1 MEANMEEK
9 TINYESTKWNNKQIM
24 SYLEENN
31 DVAEEFYSI
40 LYDKGAD
47 QNATVGFSN
56 REHQAKYYFNNKY
69 NSLETYDYPKEVNLV
84 YDLFGLMETN
94 KSAKNELEE
103 FVSTLK
109 KHGYE
114 SGCSLVW
121 INDDATGDE
130 YYFYSHKEDAEIQ
143 FDYLK
148 GSEEPFIEDEIDK
161 FKTSIKETLNF
172 EIQVEVKEEFRD
184 PFYTYNIYDNDVLIV
199 DGTYNLD
206 EGAKADVINYIEFK
220 NYLKSQN
227 LYLDS
232 IEKQVDGFARYYI
245 VSIGMYGK
253 YDTIDIDIP
262 MDGNAFA
269 KGYYQG
275 VKRSLVNVFK
285 DFVDMDDL
293 MQQFKDMD

>member
-24 SYLEENN
+24 GYLEEN
-31 DVAEEFYSI
+31 DDIAEEFYSI

-47 QNATVGFSN
+47 QNTTIGFSN
-56 REHQAKYYFNNKY
+56 REHQAKYYFNNKH
-69 NSLETYDYPKEVNLV
+69 NRLDTYDYPKEVNLV

-94 KSAKNELEE
+94 TSAKNELEE

-114 SGCSLVW
+114 NGCSLVW
-121 INDDATGDE
+121 IEGDANGDE
-130 YYFYSHKEDAEIQ
+130 YYFYSDKEEAEAQ
-143 FDYLK
+143 FAYLK
-148 GSEEPFIEDEIDK
+148 GSEEPFIEHEIDK

-220 NYLKSQN
+220 NYLESQN

-232 IEKQVDGFARYYI
+232 IEKQIDGFTHYYI

-293 MQQFKDMD
+293 MQKFKNMD

>member
-1 MEANMEEK
+1 MEEK

-24 SYLEENN
+24 SYLEEN
-31 DVAEEFYSI
+31 DDIAEEFYSI

-47 QNATVGFSN
+47 QEAVVGFSN
-56 REHQAKYYFNNKY
+56 REHQANYYFNNNY
-69 NSLETYDYPKEVNLV
+69 NSLGTYDYPKEVNLV
-84 YDLFGLMETN
+84 YDLFGLMEKNT
-94 KSAKNELEE
+94 SAKDELEE
-103 FVSTLK
+103 FVSALK

-114 SGCSLVW
+114 NGCSLVW
-121 INDDATGDE
+121 VNDDNGDE
-130 YYFYSHKEDAEIQ
+130 FYFYSDKEEAEIQ

-199 DGTYNLD
+199 DGTYDLD
-206 EGAKADVINYIEFK
+206 EAAKIDVINYIEFK
-220 NYLKSQN
+220 NYLESQN

-232 IEKQVDGFARYYI
+232 IEKQIDGFTRYYV

-253 YDTIDIDIP
+253 YDTVDIDIP
-262 MDGNAFA
+262 MDGKAFSR
-269 KGYYQG
+269 GYYQG
-275 VKRSLVNVFK
+275 VQRSLVDVFK
-285 DFVDMDDL
+285 DFVDIDDL
-293 MQQFKDMD
+293 MQQFKDME

>member
-1 MEANMEEK
+1 MEEK
-9 TINYESTKWNNKQIM
+9 TINFESAKWNNKQIM
-24 SYLEENN
+24 SYLEEN
-31 DVAEEFYSI
+31 DDIAEEIYSI

-56 REHQAKYYFNNKY
+56 REHQAKYYFNNKH
-69 NSLETYDYPKEVNLV
+69 NRLDTYDYPKKVNLV
-84 YDLFGLMETN
+84 YDLFGLMEKNT
-94 KSAKNELEE
+94 SAKNELEE
-103 FVSTLK
+103 FVSNLK

-121 INDDATGDE
+121 INDDAAGDE
-130 YYFYSHKEDAEIQ
+130 YYFYSHKEDAEAQ

-184 PFYTYNIYDNDVLIV
+184 PFYTYNIYDDNVLIV

-220 NYLKSQN
+220 NYLESQN

-232 IEKQVDGFARYYI
+232 IEKQVDGFTRYYI

-253 YDTIDIDIP
+253 YDTIDIEVP
-262 MDGNAFA
+262 MDGKAFS

-275 VKRSLVNVFK
+275 VKRSLVDVCN
-285 DFVDMDDL
+285 DFVDIDEL
-293 MQQFKDMD
+293 MQQFKNMD

>member
-1 MEANMEEK
+1 MTEK
-9 TINYESTKWNNKQIM
+9 TINNEVTKWNNNQIM
-24 SYLEENN
+24 NYLEEYS
-31 DVAEEFYSI
+31 DIAEAFYSI
-40 LYDKGAD
+40 IYEEGAD
-47 QNATVGFSN
+47 QEAVVGFSN
-56 REHQAKYYFNNKY
+56 REHQAKYYFNNKH
-69 NSLETYDYPKEVNLV
+69 NSLGTYDYPKEVNLV
-84 YDLFGLMETN
+84 YDLFGLMEKNT
-94 KSAKNELEE
+94 STKNELEE

-121 INDDATGDE
+121 VNDDNGDE
-130 YYFYSHKEDAEIQ
+130 FYFHSDKEEAEIQ

-148 GSEEPFIEDEIDK
+148 GSEEPFIENEIDK

-172 EIQVEVKEEFRD
+172 EIQVEVKDEFRD

-199 DGTYNLD
+199 DGTYDLD
-206 EGAKADVINYIEFK
+206 EATKTDVINYVEFK
-220 NYLKSQN
+220 NYLASLN

-232 IEKQVDGFARYYI
+232 IEKQIDGFTRYYI

-253 YDTIDIDIP
+253 YGTVDIEVP
-262 MDGNAFA
+262 MDGKAFA

-275 VKRSLVNVFK
+275 VKRSLVDVFK

-293 MQQFKDMD
+293 MQQLKDME

>member
-1 MEANMEEK
+1 MTEK
-9 TINYESTKWNNKQIM
+9 TINNEVTKWNNNQIM
-24 SYLEENN
+24 NYLEEYS
-31 DVAEEFYSI
+31 DIAEAFYSI
-40 LYDKGAD
+40 IYEEGAD
-47 QNATVGFSN
+47 QEAVVGFSN
-56 REHQAKYYFNNKY
+56 REHQAKYYFNNKH
-69 NSLETYDYPKEVNLV
+69 NSLGTYDYPKEVNLV
-84 YDLFGLMETN
+84 YGLFGLMEKNT
-94 KSAKNELEE
+94 STKNELEE

-121 INDDATGDE
+121 VNDDNGDE
-130 YYFYSHKEDAEIQ
+130 FYFHSDKEEAEIQ

-148 GSEEPFIEDEIDK
+148 GSEEPFIENEIDK

-172 EIQVEVKEEFRD
+172 EIQVEVKDEFRD

-199 DGTYNLD
+199 DGTYDLD
-206 EGAKADVINYIEFK
+206 EATKTDVINYVEFK
-220 NYLKSQN
+220 NYLASLN

-232 IEKQVDGFARYYI
+232 IEKQIDGFTRYYI

-253 YDTIDIDIP
+253 YGTVDIEVP
-262 MDGNAFA
+262 MDGKAFA

-275 VKRSLVNVFK
+275 VKRSLVDVFK

-293 MQQFKDMD
+293 MQQLKDME

>member
-1 MEANMEEK
+1 MK
-9 TINYESTKWNNKQIM
+9 KQTINNEVTKWNSKQIM
-24 SYLEENN
+24 SYLEEN
-31 DVAEEFYSI
+31 DDIAETFYPI
-40 LYDKGAD
+40 IYEEGAD
-47 QNATVGFSN
+47 QEAVVGFSN
-56 REHQAKYYFNNKY
+56 REHQAKYYFNNKH
-69 NSLETYDYPKEVNLV
+69 NSLGTYDYPKEVNLV
-84 YDLFGLMETN
+84 YDLFGLMEKNT
-94 KSAKNELEE
+94 SAKDELEE

-114 SGCSLVW
+114 NGCSLVW
-121 INDDATGDE
+121 VNDDNGDE
-130 YYFYSHKEDAEIQ
+130 FYFYSDKEEAEIQ

-199 DGTYNLD
+199 DGTYDLD

-220 NYLKSQN
+220 NYLESQN

-232 IEKQVDGFARYYI
+232 IEKQVDGFTRYYI

-269 KGYYQG
+269 KGYYHG

-293 MQQFKDMD
+293 MQQLKDME

>member
-1 MEANMEEK
+1 MEK
-9 TINYESTKWNNKQIM
+9 QTINNEVTKWNSKQIM
-24 SYLEENN
+24 SYLEEN
-31 DVAEEFYSI
+31 DDIAETFYPI
-40 LYDKGAD
+40 IYEEGAD
-47 QNATVGFSN
+47 QEAVVGFSN
-56 REHQAKYYFNNKY
+56 REHQAKYYFNNKH
-69 NSLETYDYPKEVNLV
+69 NNLGTYDYPKEVNLV
-84 YDLFGLMETN
+84 YNLFGLMEKNT
-94 KSAKNELEE
+94 SAKNELEE

-121 INDDATGDE
+121 VNDDNGDE
-130 YYFYSHKEDAEIQ
+130 YYFYSHKEEAEIQ

-148 GSEEPFIEDEIDK
+148 GSEEPFIEDEIEK

-199 DGTYNLD
+199 DGTYDLD
-206 EGAKADVINYIEFK
+206 EGAKVDVINYIEFK
-220 NYLKSQN
+220 NYLESQN

-232 IEKQVDGFARYYI
+232 IEKQIDGFTRYYI

-253 YDTIDIDIP
+253 YDTVDVEVP
-262 MDGNAFA
+262 MDGKAFA

-275 VKRSLVNVFK
+275 VKRSLVDVFK

-293 MQQFKDMD
+293 MKQLKDME

>member
-1 MEANMEEK
+1 MK
-9 TINYESTKWNNKQIM
+9 KQTINNEVTKWNSKQIM
-24 SYLEENN
+24 SYLEEN
-31 DVAEEFYSI
+31 DDIAETFYPI
-40 LYDKGAD
+40 IYEEGAD
-47 QNATVGFSN
+47 QEAVVGFSN
-56 REHQAKYYFNNKY
+56 REHQAKYYFNNKH
-69 NSLETYDYPKEVNLV
+69 NSLGTYDYPKEVNLV
-84 YDLFGLMETN
+84 YDLFGLMEKNT
-94 KSAKNELEE
+94 SAKDELEE

-114 SGCSLVW
+114 NGCSLVW
-121 INDDATGDE
+121 INDDNGDE
-130 YYFYSHKEDAEIQ
+130 FYFHSDKEDAEIQ

-148 GSEEPFIEDEIDK
+148 DSEEPFIEDEVDK

-199 DGTYNLD
+199 DGTYDLD

-220 NYLKSQN
+220 NYLESQN

-232 IEKQVDGFARYYI
+232 IEKQIDGFTRYYI
-245 VSIGMYGK
+245 VSIGMYGQ

-262 MDGNAFA
+262 MDGKAFS

-275 VKRSLVNVFK
+275 VKRSLIDVFK

-293 MQQFKDMD
+293 MQQFKNME

>member
-1 MEANMEEK
+1 MK
-9 TINYESTKWNNKQIM
+9 KQTINNEVTKWNSKQIM
-24 SYLEENN
+24 SYLEEHS
-31 DVAEEFYSI
+31 DIAETFYPI
-40 LYDKGAD
+40 IYEEGAD
-47 QNATVGFSN
+47 QEAVVGFSN

-69 NSLETYDYPKEVNLV
+69 NHLETYDYPKEVNLV
-84 YDLFGLMETN
+84 YDLFGLMEKNT
-94 KSAKNELEE
+94 SAKNELEE

-121 INDDATGDE
+121 VNDDNGDE
-130 YYFYSHKEDAEIQ
+130 FYFHSDKEEAEIQ

-148 GSEEPFIEDEIDK
+148 GSEEPFIENEIDK

-199 DGTYNLD
+199 DGTYDLD

-220 NYLKSQN
+220 NYLESQN

-232 IEKQVDGFARYYI
+232 IEKQIDGFTRYYI
-245 VSIGMYGK
+245 VSIGMYGQ

-262 MDGNAFA
+262 MDGKAFS

-275 VKRSLVNVFK
+275 VKRSLIDVFK

-293 MQQFKDMD
+293 MQQFKNME

>member
-1 MEANMEEK
+1 MEAIMEEK
-9 TINYESTKWNNKQIM
+9 TINYESANWNSEQIT
-24 SYLEENN
+24 SYLEEND
-31 DVAEEFYSI
+31 DVAETFYPI
-40 LYDKGAD
+40 IYEEGAD
-47 QNATVGFSN
+47 REAVVGFSN
-56 REHQAKYYFNNKY
+56 REHQAKYYFNNKH
-69 NSLETYDYPKEVNLV
+69 NSLGTYDYPKEVNLI
-84 YDLFGLMETN
+84 YDLFDLMEKNTP
-94 KSAKNELEE
+94 KNEIKQ

-114 SGCSLVW
+114 NGCSLVW
-121 INDDATGDE
+121 VNDDNGDE
-130 YYFYSHKEDAEIQ
+130 FYFHSDKEEAEIQ

-148 GSEEPFIEDEIDK
+148 GSEEPFIEHEIDK
-161 FKTSIKETLNF
+161 FKTYIKETLNF

-206 EGAKADVINYIEFK
+206 EGAKTDVINYIEFK
-220 NYLKSQN
+220 NYLESLN

-232 IEKQVDGFARYYI
+232 IEKQVDGFTRYYD

-262 MDGNAFA
+262 MDGKAVA

-275 VKRSLVNVFK
+275 VKRSLVDVFK

>member
-1 MEANMEEK
+1 MK
-9 TINYESTKWNNKQIM
+9 KQTINNEVTKWNSKQIM
-24 SYLEENN
+24 SYLEEN
-31 DVAEEFYSI
+31 DDIAETFYPI
-40 LYDKGAD
+40 IYEEGAG
-47 QNATVGFSN
+47 QEAVVGFSN
-56 REHQAKYYFNNKY
+56 REHQAKYYFNNKH
-69 NSLETYDYPKEVNLV
+69 NNLGTYDYPKEVNLV
-84 YDLFGLMETN
+84 YDLFDLMEKNT
-94 KSAKNELEE
+94 SAKNELEE

-121 INDDATGDE
+121 VDDDNGDE
-130 YYFYSHKEDAEIQ
+130 FYFHSDKEEAEIQ

-148 GSEEPFIEDEIDK
+148 GSEEPFIEDEIEK

-199 DGTYNLD
+199 DGTYDLD
-206 EGAKADVINYIEFK
+206 EGAKVDVINYIEFK
-220 NYLKSQN
+220 NYLESQN

-232 IEKQVDGFARYYI
+232 IEKQIDGFTRYYI
-245 VSIGMYGK
+245 VSIGMCGK
-253 YDTIDIDIP
+253 YDTVDVEVP
-262 MDGNAFA
+262 MDGKAFA

-275 VKRSLVNVFK
+275 VKRSLVDVFK

-293 MQQFKDMD
+293 MKQFKDME

>member
-1 MEANMEEK
+1 MKNK
-9 TINYESTKWNNKQIM
+9 TINNEVTKWNSKQIM
-24 SYLEENN
+24 SYLEERS
-31 DVAEEFYSI
+31 DIAETFYPI
-40 LYDKGAD
+40 IYEEGAD
-47 QNATVGFSN
+47 QEAVVGFSN
-56 REHQAKYYFNNKY
+56 REHQAKYYFNNKH
-69 NSLETYDYPKEVNLV
+69 NSLGTYDYPKEVNLV
-84 YDLFGLMETN
+84 YDLFGLMEENT
-94 KSAKNELEE
+94 SAKNELEE

-121 INDDATGDE
+121 VNDDNGDE
-130 YYFYSHKEDAEIQ
+130 FYFHSDKEEAEIQ

-148 GSEEPFIEDEIDK
+148 GSEEPFIENEIDK

-172 EIQVEVKEEFRD
+172 EIQVEVKDEFRD

-199 DGTYNLD
+199 DGIYDLD

-262 MDGNAFA
+262 MDGKAFV

-275 VKRSLVNVFK
+275 VKRSLVDVFK
-285 DFVDMDDL
+285 DFVDMDDV
-293 MQQFKDMD
+293 MQQLKDME

>member
-1 MEANMEEK
+1 MK
-9 TINYESTKWNNKQIM
+9 KQTINNEVTKWNSKQIM
-24 SYLEENN
+24 SYLEERS
-31 DVAEEFYSI
+31 DIAETFYPI
-40 LYDKGAD
+40 IYEEGAD
-47 QNATVGFSN
+47 QEAVVGFSN
-56 REHQAKYYFNNKY
+56 REHQAKYYFNNKH
-69 NSLETYDYPKEVNLV
+69 NSLGTYDYPKEVNLV
-84 YDLFGLMETN
+84 YDLFGLMEKNT
-94 KSAKNELEE
+94 SAKNELEE

-121 INDDATGDE
+121 VNDDNGDE
-130 YYFYSHKEDAEIQ
+130 FYFHSDKEEAEIQ

-148 GSEEPFIEDEIDK
+148 GSEEPFIENEIDK

-199 DGTYNLD
+199 DGTYDLD
-206 EGAKADVINYIEFK
+206 EAVKTDVINYIEFK
-220 NYLKSQN
+220 NYLASLN

-232 IEKQVDGFARYYI
+232 IEKQIDGFTRYYI

-253 YDTIDIDIP
+253 YGTVDIEVP
-262 MDGNAFA
+262 MDGKAFA

-275 VKRSLVNVFK
+275 VKRSLVDVFK

-293 MQQFKDMD
+293 MQQLKDME

>member
-1 MEANMEEK
+1 MEEK

-56 REHQAKYYFNNKY
+56 REHQAKYYFNNKH
-69 NSLETYDYPKEVNLV
+69 NRLDTYDYPKKVNLV
-84 YDLFGLMETN
+84 YDLFSLIRRDN
-94 KSAKNELEE
+94 SNEDELKK
-103 FVSTLK
+103 FISILK

-114 SGCSLVW
+114 DGCSLVW
-121 INDDATGDE
+121 VDDDNGDE
-130 YYFYSHKEDAEIQ
+130 FYFHSDKEDAEIQ

-220 NYLKSQN
+220 NYLESQN

-232 IEKQVDGFARYYI
+232 IEKQIDGFTRYYI

-262 MDGNAFA
+262 MDGNAFV

-293 MQQFKDMD
+293 MQQFKNMD

>member
-1 MEANMEEK
+1 MEK
-9 TINYESTKWNNKQIM
+9 QTINNEVTKWNSKQIM
-24 SYLEENN
+24 CYLEEN
-31 DVAEEFYSI
+31 DDIAETFYPI
-40 LYDKGAD
+40 IYEEGAD
-47 QNATVGFSN
+47 QEAVVGFSN
-56 REHQAKYYFNNKY
+56 REHQAKYYFNNKH
-69 NSLETYDYPKEVNLV
+69 NNLGTYDYPKEVNLV
-84 YDLFGLMETN
+84 YDLFGLMEKNT
-94 KSAKNELEE
+94 SAKNELEE

-121 INDDATGDE
+121 VDDDNGDE
-130 YYFYSHKEDAEIQ
+130 FYFHSDKEEAEIQ

-148 GSEEPFIEDEIDK
+148 GSEEPFIEDEIEK

-199 DGTYNLD
+199 DGTYDLD
-206 EGAKADVINYIEFK
+206 EGAKVDVINYIEFK
-220 NYLKSQN
+220 NYLESQN

-232 IEKQVDGFARYYI
+232 IEKQIDGFTRYYI

-253 YDTIDIDIP
+253 YDTVDVEIP
-262 MDGNAFA
+262 MDGKAFA

-275 VKRSLVNVFK
+275 VKRSLVDVFK

-293 MQQFKDMD
+293 MKQFKDME

>member
-69 NSLETYDYPKEVNLV
+69 SSLDTYDYPKEVNLV

-94 KSAKNELEE
+94 TSAKNELEE

-121 INDDATGDE
+121 INDDNGDE
-130 YYFYSHKEDAEIQ
+130 FYFHSDKEDAEIQ

-148 GSEEPFIEDEIDK
+148 DSEEPFIEDEVDK

-172 EIQVEVKEEFRD
+172 EIQVEVKKEFRD

-220 NYLKSQN
+220 NYLESQN

-232 IEKQVDGFARYYI
+232 IEKQVDGFTRYYI
-245 VSIGMYGK
+245 VSIGMYSK
-253 YDTIDIDIP
+253 YNTIDIDIP

>member
-1 MEANMEEK
+1 MEEK
-9 TINYESTKWNNKQIM
+9 TINYESANWNSEQIT
-24 SYLEENN
+24 SYLEEND
-31 DVAEEFYSI
+31 DVAETFYPI
-40 LYDKGAD
+40 IYEEGAD
-47 QNATVGFSN
+47 REAVVGFSN
-56 REHQAKYYFNNKY
+56 REHQAKYYFNNKH
-69 NSLETYDYPKEVNLV
+69 NSLGTYDYPKEVNLI
-84 YDLFGLMETN
+84 YDLFDLMEKNTP
-94 KSAKNELEE
+94 KNEIKQ

-114 SGCSLVW
+114 NGCSLVW
-121 INDDATGDE
+121 VNDDNGDE
-130 YYFYSHKEDAEIQ
+130 FYFHSDKEEAEIQ

-148 GSEEPFIEDEIDK
+148 GSEEPFIEHEIDK
-161 FKTSIKETLNF
+161 FKTYIKETLNF

-206 EGAKADVINYIEFK
+206 EGAKTDVINYIEFK
-220 NYLKSQN
+220 NYLESLN

-232 IEKQVDGFARYYI
+232 IEKQVDGFTRYYD

-262 MDGNAFA
+262 MDGKAVA

-275 VKRSLVNVFK
+275 VKRSLVDVFK